1 MERAL
6 SKNLSISSKLLIL
19 VWLAILASQIGISQR
34 RANCELSIY
43 GSLKI
48 DVCGSENQKQ
58 FVLVMGVGN
67 INRSDSLFGFNFQI
81 SYDNQKVKITD
92 ALYLSTLSE
101 FFDTKAVKIN
111 SIEGKVNGYAITMGM
126 QPIYGN
132 RPLIAFNGYWLS
144 QCPDTAIFS
153 IDYIE
158 FTDEFKIS
166 IDTLKPTN
174 LIGEVKTV
182 KDRVFELNVDKDT
195 IISSGGKEEIDVK
208 IRIPKG
214 SKINDFA
221 IRVNA
226 DFDKIRIDSVKT
238 LGSDL
243 KFEDYVIDDT
253 GEHVFKIL
261 FSNINDSGNDNY
273 IRFYV
278 SYKMVNIF
286 TSIQFI
292 PEFESYCKCV
302 NDVKSDSLITFC
314 REEINQISFEDN
326 ETKIDGDCNIVIYDT
341 MGRIVTSFRVDGK
354 LRYERIQDFTSLAN
368 GIYYLLFFDKNL
380 KLIKREIYV
389 NY

>member
-1 MERAL
+1 MP
-6 SKNLSISSKLLIL
+6 KNLSISSKLLIL
-19 VWLAILASQIGISQR
+19 VWLALLASQIGISQK

-67 INRSDSLFGFNFQI
+67 INRGDSLFGFNFQL
-81 SYDNQKVKITD
+81 SYDYRKVKITD
-92 ALYLSTLSE
+92 ALYLNTLSE

-144 QCPDTAIFS
+144 QCPDTALFT

-166 IDTLKPTN
+166 IDTLKPTY

-195 IISSGGKEEIDVK
+195 IISSGGKEEIDAN

-214 SKINDFA
+214 SRINDFV

-226 DFDKIRIDSVKT
+226 DYDKISIDSVKT

-243 KFEDYVIDDT
+243 KFKDYLVDDT
-253 GEHVFKIL
+253 GKHIVKIL
-261 FSNINDSGNDNY
+261 LSNTKDSGSENY

-278 SYKMVNIF
+278 SYKRVNIF
-286 TSIQFI
+286 TSIQLI

-302 NDVKSDSLITFC
+302 NDVKSDSLIAFC

-326 ETKIDGDCNIVIYDT
+326 ETKIDGDCNIVIYDI
-341 MGRIVTSFRVDGK
+341 MGRIVKSYRVEEQMWDNGNQVFDCTNLTK
-354 LRYERIQDFTSLAN
+354 
-368 GIYYLLFFDKNL
+368 GIYYILFYDKNL